1 MKVCAFCLGYSY
13 PKIARPLALRL
24 EYIHCA
30 AEDNGQYARSDR
42 DPGQLE
48 EKACN
53 QLPHSNGQHGGIQE
67 PGRSLG

>member
-13 PKIARPLALRL
+13 LKNSSPPALRR
-24 EYIHCA
+24 EYTRRA
-30 AEDNGQYARSDR
+30 AEDDDQYARSDR

-48 EKACN
+48 EKAGD
-53 QLPHSNGQHGGIQE
+53 QFPHSNGQHSGIQE

>member
-13 PKIARPLALRL
+13 RKIARPPAFRL
-24 EYIHCA
+24 EYTHHA
-30 AEDNGQYARSDR
+30 AEDDGQYARSDR

-48 EKACN
+48 EKAGD
-53 QLPHSNGQHGGIQE
+53 QLPHNNGQHGGIQE